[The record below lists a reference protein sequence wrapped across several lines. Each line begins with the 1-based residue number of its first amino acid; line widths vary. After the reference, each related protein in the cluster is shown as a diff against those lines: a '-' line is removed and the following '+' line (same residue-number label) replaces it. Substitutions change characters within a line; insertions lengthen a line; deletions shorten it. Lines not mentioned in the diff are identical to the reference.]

1 MLHPQ
6 PCQSGSSLRKSKESV
21 IEDTDAE
28 QRKQKVNDELG
39 NPVEIGAVVIWKVT
53 NPTKAVINV
62 ENYKNYLSIQ
72 CDAIIRNTARMY
84 PYDTSEKGE

>member
-1 MLHPQ
+1 M
-6 PCQSGSSLRKSKESV
+6 
-21 IEDTDAE
+21 
-28 QRKQKVNDELG
+28 
-39 NPVEIGAVVIWKVT
+39 IWKVT

-84 PYDTSEKGE
+84 PYDTSEKGDEKSLREAPRRFAEIMCKEIAGES